1 MQAIVQNQDIDI
13 EIKLK
18 NNRKYTWR
26 KKSTAKF
33 LYNISGNCKKFY
45 RKFWE
50 SDKDYYTKRGNGKIF
65 YRKFYKKKILETAKS

>member
-1 MQAIVQNQDIDI
+1 MQAIVQDIDI

-50 SDKDYYTKRGNGKIF
+50 SDKYYYIKRGMV
-65 YRKFYKKKILETAKS
+65 KFSIGNSIKKSLKLQKVK